1 MWFLLGYFLPISI
14 WRFYCYIGMEH
25 LSYDGD
31 VRSGHCKGVI
41 TNMKKGFASLLTA
54 LVAVS
59 ASTLINTTAASAQG
73 ATNVSELTD
82 VVGNEWAYN
91 ALKELVNNPCH
102 VLVGYPDR
110 TFRGQKSATR
120 FELAAALYKYEQCIT
135 ERLAQKAD
143 KADLEKFAALLDEFR
158 GELNALKQRV
168 TDLEARMKAVEDKN
182 IEQDMR
188 LAYAERQKGFLYE
201 RVVKGTFID
210 IRDIGVGVGRGA
222 RAIYEYLF

>member
-1 MWFLLGYFLPISI
+1 
-14 WRFYCYIGMEH
+14 
-25 LSYDGD
+25 
-31 VRSGHCKGVI
+31 
-41 TNMKKGFASLLTA
+41 MKKGFATLLTA

-59 ASTLINTTAASAQG
+59 ASTLINTTEVSAQG

-102 VLVGYPDR
+102 ILVGYPDR

-143 KADLEKFAALLDEFR
+143 KADLEAKLQRQEHALRDAVVTR
-158 GELNALKQRV
+158 DVRIQELEQALTQ
-168 TDLEARMKAVEDKN
+168 
-182 IEQDMR
+182 R
-188 LAYAERQKGFLYE
+188 LALWHRLQWRRFLSLTS
-201 RVVKGTFID
+201 GMPN
-210 IRDIGVGVGRGA
+210 
-222 RAIYEYLF
+222 RASRLSS

>member
-1 MWFLLGYFLPISI
+1 M
-14 WRFYCYIGMEH
+14 
-25 LSYDGD
+25 
-31 VRSGHCKGVI
+31 
-41 TNMKKGFASLLTA
+41 TKGFASLLTA

-59 ASTLINTTAASAQG
+59 ATSLINASEVRAQG

-135 ERLAQKAD
+135 ERLATKAD

-158 GELNALKQRV
+158 GELNALKARV
-168 TDLEARMKAVEDKN
+168 DSLEARMKLVEDKN

-188 LAYAERQKGFLYE
+188 LAYAERQKGFIYE
-201 RVVKGTFID
+201 RLVKGTFID
-210 IRDIGVGVGRGA
+210 VRDIGVGVGRGL
-222 RAIYEYLF
+222 RGIYEYLF

>member
-1 MWFLLGYFLPISI
+1 M
-14 WRFYCYIGMEH
+14 MT
-25 LSYDGD
+25 D

-41 TNMKKGFASLLTA
+41 TIMQKGFATLLTG

-102 VLVGYPDR
+102 ILVGYPDR

-158 GELNALKQRV
+158 NELNALKARV
-168 TDLEARMKAVEDKN
+168 DSLEARMKAVEEKN

-188 LAYAERQKGFLYE
+188 LAYAERAKGFVIE
-201 RVVKGTFID
+201 RVVKGSAVDVRDTF
-210 IRDIGVGVGRGA
+210 VGVGRAA
-222 RAIYEYLF
+222 RGIYEYLF

>member
-1 MWFLLGYFLPISI
+1 
-14 WRFYCYIGMEH
+14 
-25 LSYDGD
+25 
-31 VRSGHCKGVI
+31 
-41 TNMKKGFASLLTA
+41 MKKGFASLLTG

-59 ASTLINTTAASAQG
+59 ASTLINITPASAQG

-91 ALKELVNNPCH
+91 ALKELVNNQCH

-135 ERLAQKAD
+135 ERLNQKAD
-143 KADLEKFAALLDEFR
+143 KADLEKFAALLDEFK
-158 GELNALKQRV
+158 GELNQLKARV
-168 TDLEARMKAVEDKN
+168 DSLEARMKAVEDKN

-188 LAYAERQKGFLYE
+188 LAYAERQKGFIYE
-201 RVVKGTFID
+201 RLVKGTFID
-210 IRDIGVGVGRGA
+210 VRDVFVGVGRGA
-222 RAIYEYLF
+222 RGIYEFLF

>member
-1 MWFLLGYFLPISI
+1 MWFSLGYFLPIII
-14 WRFYCYIGMEH
+14 WRFYCYVGMEH
-25 LSYDGD
+25 LGYDGD

-41 TNMKKGFASLLTA
+41 TIMKKGFASLLTA

-143 KADLEKFAALLDEFR
+143 KADLEKFAALLEEFR
-158 GELNALKQRV
+158 GELNALKSRV
-168 TDLEARMKAVEDKN
+168 DSLEARMKAVEDKN

>member
-1 MWFLLGYFLPISI
+1 MKMRLATLLSA
-14 WRFYCYIGMEH
+14 
-25 LSYDGD
+25 
-31 VRSGHCKGVI
+31 VV
-41 TNMKKGFASLLTA
+41 A
-54 LVAVS
+54 LG
-59 ASTLINTTAASAQG
+59 ASTAITISPANAQG

-110 TFRGQKSATR
+110 TYRGQKSTTR
-120 FELAAALYKYEQCIT
+120 FELAAALYKYEQCVA

-158 GELNALKQRV
+158 GELNQLKARV
-168 TDLEARMKAVEDKN
+168 DDLERRMKLVEEKN

-188 LAYAERQKGFLYE
+188 LAYAERQKGFLWE
-201 RVVKGTFID
+201 RLVKGTLID
-210 IRDIGVGVGRGA
+210 VRDVGVGVGRGA

>member
-1 MWFLLGYFLPISI
+1 
-14 WRFYCYIGMEH
+14 
-25 LSYDGD
+25 
-31 VRSGHCKGVI
+31 
-41 TNMKKGFASLLTA
+41 MKKGFATLLTV
-54 LVAVS
+54 LLSVS

-102 VLVGYPDR
+102 ILVGYPDR

-158 GELNALKQRV
+158 NELNALKARV
-168 TDLEARMKAVEDKN
+168 DSLEARMKAVEEKN

-188 LAYAERQKGFLYE
+188 LAYAERAKGFIIE
-201 RVVKGTFID
+201 RVVKGTAID
-210 IRDIGVGVGRGA
+210 VRDTVVGVGRAA
-222 RAIYEYLF
+222 RGVYEFLF

>member
-1 MWFLLGYFLPISI
+1 MMATV
-14 WRFYCYIGMEH
+14 RF
-25 LSYDGD
+25 
-31 VRSGHCKGVI
+31 RSFARS
-41 TNMKKGFASLLTA
+41 NYYMKKGFAPLLTA

-59 ASTLINTTAASAQG
+59 ASTLINASAANAQG

-102 VLVGYPDR
+102 ILVGYPDR

-120 FELAAALYKYEQCIT
+120 FELAAALFKYEQCIT

-143 KADLEKFAALLDEFR
+143 KADLEKFAALLEEFR
-158 GELNALKQRV
+158 GELNALKARV
-168 TDLEARMKAVEDKN
+168 DSLEARMKAVEDKN

-188 LAYAERQKGFLYE
+188 LAYAERQKGFVWE
-201 RVVKGTFID
+201 RLVKGTFID
-210 IRDIGVGVGRGA
+210 VRDIGVGVGRGA